1 MPWRG
6 MALTIRRWFF
16 LFCSTLGLGMLSGL
30 VAGIILISTN
40 NEFTFFDVT
49 RMGFDLQTF
58 TFILL
63 GGATFSVLSQM
74 GFFSYL
80 IVRYIAIGF
89 IKNQRIW
96 EWMQLILV
104 AVAVFDLTYLRD
116 ISFAKP
122 GESWINF
129 LDLPIILLVISLAVA
144 YWKMKLTKPSGFI
157 PTLLFM
163 FVVTILEAVP
173 ALKLNSPPSYFF
185 MLTPLIVCNA
195 WQILRLHRILRPA
208 DK

>member
-1 MPWRG
+1 
-6 MALTIRRWFF
+6 
-16 LFCSTLGLGMLSGL
+16 MLSGL
-30 VAGIILISTN
+30 IAGILLISTN

-49 RMGFDLQTF
+49 KMGYDFQTF

-96 EWMQLILV
+96 EWMQLILI
-104 AVAVFDLTYLRD
+104 AVAFFDLTYL
-116 ISFAKP
+116 SHHAFAKA
-122 GESWINF
+122 GESWVHF
-129 LDLPIILLVISLAVA
+129 LGLPSLLFVIALAVS

-157 PTLLFM
+157 PTLFFM

-195 WQILRLHRILRPA
+195 WQILQLHRIIRT
-208 DK
+208 KQ

>member
-1 MPWRG
+1 M
-6 MALTIRRWFF
+6 I
-16 LFCSTLGLGMLSGL
+16 SGL
-30 VAGIILISTN
+30 VAGLLLIGTN

-49 RMGFDLQTF
+49 EMKYDIQTF

-96 EWMQLILV
+96 EWMQLIVV
-104 AVAVFDLTYLRD
+104 AVTFFDLAYLSHRA
-116 ISFAKP
+116 FAKA
-122 GESWINF
+122 GEGWIHF
-129 LDLPIILLVISLAVA
+129 LVLPAILLVIALAIA

-185 MLTPLIVCNA
+185 MLVPLVVCNA
-195 WQILRLHRILRPA
+195 WQILKLHQIIRNDRGNPSTA
-208 DK
+208 V

>member
-1 MPWRG
+1 
-6 MALTIRRWFF
+6 
-16 LFCSTLGLGMLSGL
+16 MLSGL
-30 VAGIILISTN
+30 LAGLLLIGTN
-40 NEFTFFDVT
+40 NEFTFFEVT
-49 RMGFDLQTF
+49 KMGYDFQTLS
-58 TFILL
+58 FILL

-89 IKNQRIW
+89 VKNKRIL
-96 EWMQLILV
+96 EYMQVIVV
-104 AVAVFDLTYLRD
+104 AVAFFDLTYLSHRA
-116 ISFAKP
+116 FAKP
-122 GESWINF
+122 GESWIQF
-129 LDLPIILLVISLAVA
+129 LGLPLILLVIALAIA

-185 MLTPLIVCNA
+185 MLTPLLICNT
-195 WQILRLHRILRPA
+195 WQILQLHRIIRNENG
-208 DK
+208 

>member
-1 MPWRG
+1 
-6 MALTIRRWFF
+6 LTIRKWFW
-16 LFCSTLGLGMLSGL
+16 LFCSTLVWGMISGL
-30 VAGIILISTN
+30 IAGLLLIGTN

-49 RMGFDLQTF
+49 EMKYDIQTF

-96 EWMQLILV
+96 EWMQLIV
-104 AVAVFDLTYLRD
+104 IAVTFFDLVYLSHRA
-116 ISFAKP
+116 FAKV
-122 GESWINF
+122 GEGWSHF
-129 LDLPIILLVISLAVA
+129 LVLPAILLVIALAIA
-144 YWKMKLTKPSGFI
+144 YWKMKLTKPSAFI
-157 PTLLFM
+157 PTVLFM

-185 MLTPLIVCNA
+185 MLVPLVVCNA
-195 WQILRLHRILRPA
+195 WQILKLHQIIRNDRG
-208 DK
+208 

>member
-1 MPWRG
+1 M
-6 MALTIRRWFF
+6 TIRKWFW
-16 LFCSTLGLGMLSGL
+16 LFSSTLLWGMLSGL
-30 VAGIILISTN
+30 LAGLLLIGTN
-40 NEFTFFDVT
+40 NEFTFFEVT
-49 RMGFDLQTF
+49 KMGYDFQTLS
-58 TFILL
+58 FILL

-89 IKNQRIW
+89 VKNKRIL
-96 EWMQLILV
+96 EYMQVIVV
-104 AVAVFDLTYLRD
+104 AVAFFDLTYLSHRA
-116 ISFAKP
+116 FAKP
-122 GESWINF
+122 GESWIQF
-129 LDLPIILLVISLAVA
+129 LGLPLILLVIALAVA

-185 MLTPLIVCNA
+185 MLTPLLICNA
-195 WQILRLHRILRPA
+195 WQILQLHRIIRNENG
-208 DK
+208 